1 MEEEEEEEE
10 EEKEEEEE
18 EEEEESHGRLE
29 RGAAGAALA
38 FPERTRMQKMFSI
51 LGLELMPDHL
61 GSLCYSHSASSQ

>member
-1 MEEEEEEEE
+1 MEEEE

-18 EEEEESHGRLE
+18 EEKEEESHGRLE

-61 GSLCYSHSASSQ
+61 GYYLYYSHSASSQ